1 MMYLR
6 GPVGIPAIEYHL
18 PAIAT
23 PNLKPLKGLGDTSSD
38 ISSGLTIL
46 AVLAFGWLALKVV
59 EHGQKHKRRRA

>member
-6 GPVGIPAIEYHL
+6 GPVGAPAIEYHL
-18 PAIAT
+18 SAFAT
-23 PNLKPLKGLGDTSSD
+23 PNSKLKGLGDTSSD